1 MITIGQCL
9 MMVPRLVA
17 GVLLA
22 LMAGSCATR
31 PAGPPSAQNDLCA
44 IFAQR
49 PGWHQAVS
57 ASARR
62 WGAPVPVQMA
72 ILWKESSF
80 RAKARPRKRY
90 MWGFIP
96 RGRASSA
103 YGYAQ
108 ALDGTWDWY
117 RRETGNR
124 RADRDDFDDAADF
137 VGWYMSR
144 TNRVNGVPMTDAY
157 HHYVAYHQGHAGFT
171 SGRWRD
177 IEWLRR
183 VAGEVNAQ
191 SRSYAGQLPRC
202 S

>member
-1 MITIGQCL
+1 
-9 MMVPRLVA
+9 MMVSRLAA

-22 LMAGSCATR
+22 LLAGSCASR
-31 PAGPPSAQNDLCA
+31 PEGPPRAQNNLCS

-49 PGWHQAVS
+49 PDWQEAVT
-57 ASARR
+57 ASAKR

-80 RAKARPRKRY
+80 RAKARPPKRY

-96 RGRASSA
+96 RGRISSA
-103 YGYAQ
+103 YGYSQ

-124 RADRDDFDDAADF
+124 GADRDDFEDAADF

-144 TNRVNGVPMTDAY
+144 TRRMNGVAMSDAY
-157 HHYVAYHQGHAGFT
+157 HQYIAYHQGHAGFD
-171 SGRWRD
+171 SGRWREID
-177 IEWLRR
+177 WLRR
-183 VAGEVNAQ
+183 VAGEVNQQ
-191 SRSYAGQLPRC
+191 SRSYASQLSSC
-202 S
+202 A